1 MLKQERSIDQM
12 LEKNKNFNQV
22 EKYFIKTRLQF
33 VICHFI
39 LIIFVELGGGVD
51 DALF

>member
-39 LIIFVELGGGVD
+39 LIMTKCPRDEKIVRNY
-51 DALF
+51 